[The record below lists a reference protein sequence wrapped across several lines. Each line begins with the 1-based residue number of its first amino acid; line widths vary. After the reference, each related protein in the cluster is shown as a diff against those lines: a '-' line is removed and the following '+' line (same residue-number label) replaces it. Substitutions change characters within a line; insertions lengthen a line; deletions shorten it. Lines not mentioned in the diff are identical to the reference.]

1 MAVAVAAPL
10 LIGLVA
16 EAGGG
21 GGGDGDGVPLEV
33 AGNEVP
39 LPVEVDG
46 KGAPPAEEVP
56 VAVTAGEEEKEKEKK
71 KEEEKG
77 EGLKWLGHYS
87 SAQDILLIGDGDFS
101 FSLALATAFGS
112 GANLVP
118 TSLDSYGSSISISSL
133 LPRRTSIWVNG
144 MVMDSV
150 NLLALCALGT
160 SAKVALKRKYS
171 KAESNVTELKRL
183 GATVLHGVDTKELKL
198 HPDLK
203 NRRFDRIVFNL
214 PHAGFKGKE
223 DDTHMINHKTGGAYD
238 RWGLES
244 LASEASLVLVEKVSF
259 RQEDYPGERQWG
271 LQRDCEMQG
280 YEMPWESHS
289 ALLEYLHRDREFARK
304 KDRLRRMLAL
314 YGGRRRSSRSPLEGP
329 PTVITVEREEE
340 VFKVEEMNKAD
351 AEAGSADRVP
361 AVEEEGKGAAAPLE
375 GAPAL
380 IAVEGQEETHKT
392 EDKEV
397 EAATV
402 AEEGDESEKWLGQYS
417 SGQRILIVGDGD
429 FSFSLALATAFGSGG
444 NLVATSLDTYGHPYD
459 RWDLE
464 HLASGSSLAMV
475 EKVAFRKED
484 YPGYNQKRGDSARCD
499 EPFDLGA
506 CCTFKFQIG
515 DLKKLKKLNA
525 KRAGSIRSLGG
536 SNIHPG
542 HWVTDRG
549 SFHPL
554 PPYEARPWQHF
565 PPPDNTGSMLMPPLP
580 YTADRRPRLG
590 FPPNSDG
597 MVRAP
602 YFRQHDSFHPM
613 GTVPDLQKGQ
623 MMPGATCLNRSA
635 FLEHRHRDRERLHK
649 MIALYG
655 RH

>member
-118 TSLDSYGSSISISSL
+118 TSLDSY
-133 LPRRTSIWVNG
+133 
-144 MVMDSV
+144 
-150 NLLALCALGT
+150 
-160 SAKVALKRKYS
+160 VALKRKYS

-223 DDTHMINHKTGGAYD
+223 DDTHMIKY
-238 RWGLES
+238 
-244 LASEASLVLVEKVSF
+244 
-259 RQEDYPGERQWG
+259 
-271 LQRDCEMQG
+271 G

-444 NLVATSLDTYGHPYD
+444 NLVATSLDTY
-459 RWDLE
+459 
-464 HLASGSSLAMV
+464 A
-475 EKVAFRKED
+475 
-484 YPGYNQKRGDSARCD
+484 
-499 EPFDLGA
+499 
-506 CCTFKFQIG
+506 I
-515 DLKKLKKLNA
+515 
-525 KRAGSIRSLGG
+525 I
-536 SNIHPG
+536 
-542 HWVTDRG
+542 
-549 SFHPL
+549 
-554 PPYEARPWQHF
+554 
-565 PPPDNTGSMLMPPLP
+565 
-580 YTADRRPRLG
+580 
-590 FPPNSDG
+590 
-597 MVRAP
+597 
-602 YFRQHDSFHPM
+602 
-613 GTVPDLQKGQ
+613 
-623 MMPGATCLNRSA
+623 
-635 FLEHRHRDRERLHK
+635 
-649 MIALYG
+649 
-655 RH
+655 